1 MVPRREVVMTKRL
14 AVAFGLG
21 AAMPLLGALWLGGE
35 NLAQAGLRLA
45 AIEQGFALASRHWQF
60 EATPAH
66 ASVEVARWDEP
77 PPTASGTAAK
87 KARPAKHR

>member
-1 MVPRREVVMTKRL
+1 MTKRI

-21 AAMPLLGALWLGGE
+21 AAMPLLCALYLGGE
-35 NLAQAGLRLA
+35 TLTQVGLRLA

-66 ASVEVARWDEP
+66 EITVARWDEP
-77 PPTASGTAAK
+77 APAADVAKKPRAAK
-87 KARPAKHR
+87 RR

>member
-1 MVPRREVVMTKRL
+1 MTKRL

-21 AAMPLLGALWLGGE
+21 AAMPLVCALYLGGE

-45 AIEQGFALASRHWQF
+45 AIEQGFALAARHWQF

-66 ASVEVARWDEP
+66 QLDVARWDAP
-77 PPTASGTAAK
+77 PPTSPVAK
-87 KARPAKHR
+87 KSKAVKGR

>member
-1 MVPRREVVMTKRL
+1 MTKRL

-21 AAMPLLGALWLGGE
+21 AATPLLGALYLGGE

-45 AIEQGFALASRHWQF
+45 AIEQGFALATRHWQF

-66 ASVEVARWDEP
+66 EFEVARWDERP
-77 PPTASGTAAK
+77 APAPVGK
-87 KARPAKHR
+87 KAPSTKRR

>member
-1 MVPRREVVMTKRL
+1 MTKRL

-21 AAMPLLGALWLGGE
+21 AALPLLGALYLGGE
-35 NLAQAGLRLA
+35 NIAQAGLRLA

-66 ASVEVARWDEP
+66 EITVARWDEP
-77 PPTASGTAAK
+77 PPATALVK
-87 KARPAKHR
+87 KAKRR

>member
-1 MVPRREVVMTKRL
+1 MTKRL

-21 AAMPLLGALWLGGE
+21 AVMPLVCAIYLGGE

-66 ASVEVARWDEP
+66 EIEIARWDAPVASVE
-77 PPTASGTAAK
+77 K
-87 KARPAKHR
+87 KSKTTKRR

>member
-1 MVPRREVVMTKRL
+1 MMKRL

-21 AAMPLLGALWLGGE
+21 AVTPLLCALYSGGE

-66 ASVEVARWDEP
+66 EIAVARWDEP
-77 PPTASGTAAK
+77 AQMAAPAK
-87 KARPAKHR
+87 KSGATKRR

>member
-1 MVPRREVVMTKRL
+1 MTKRI

-21 AAMPLLGALWLGGE
+21 AVTPLLCALYLGGE
-35 NLAQAGLRLA
+35 TLAQAGLRLA

-66 ASVEVARWDEP
+66 SIEVARWDEP
-77 PPTASGTAAK
+77 VRAAPK
-87 KARPAKHR
+87 KATGTKRR

>member
-1 MVPRREVVMTKRL
+1 MTKRL

-21 AAMPLLGALWLGGE
+21 AALPLVCALYLGGE

-66 ASVEVARWDEP
+66 EITVARWDEP
-77 PPTASGTAAK
+77 RPAPAKAKSPNAAK
-87 KARPAKHR
+87 RR

>member
-1 MVPRREVVMTKRL
+1 MTKRL

-21 AAMPLLGALWLGGE
+21 AVTPLLCALYFGGE
-35 NLAQAGLRLA
+35 ALAQAGFRLA

-66 ASVEVARWDEP
+66 QIEVARWDEP
-77 PPTASGTAAK
+77 APAAPK
-87 KARPAKHR
+87 KAVAPKRR